1 MKKRAVFFL
10 IILIIAE
17 VLSSCSKTVP
27 ENPIE
32 RVDDN
37 ISLQDY
43 GADTDMT
50 SVELEEP
57 ATEDGAISPEAQAFA
72 SVLRNE
78 AVFYCTYN
86 IPYENRDIIHV
97 YREYL
102 KDIIFGDRPL
112 NIQRFSVVDLDSD
125 TTPEVI
131 LEMEEYAGFVILRY
145 NQGNIYGNIVGY
157 RSMNCLKENGFFLS
171 ASSSDEDSW
180 NRLYFIGD
188 TFIIDGTLSRAGSSY
203 YSEDRCIDESLWW
216 ESYDTFDRMTDA
228 EWYDY
233 SDDSIRKWIIENPV
247 FDRTLSEDKEA
258 TDERQEYLDSLSY
271 LIEMTYDFTQKTQE
285 ERNTSAIAYYQNC
298 REELNTIYQLC
309 LENLSE
315 DVAGKI
321 VVDQQEWEKNFD
333 WRKEKEFG
341 NLQTDIP
348 ENSEDQT
355 LYYTL
360 GDMTLRRICYL
371 ANFCF
376 SDIKE

>member
-1 MKKRAVFFL
+1 
-10 IILIIAE
+10 
-17 VLSSCSKTVP
+17 
-27 ENPIE
+27 
-32 RVDDN
+32 
-37 ISLQDY
+37 
-43 GADTDMT
+43 
-50 SVELEEP
+50 
-57 ATEDGAISPEAQAFA
+57 
-72 SVLRNE
+72 
-78 AVFYCTYN
+78 
-86 IPYENRDIIHV
+86 
-97 YREYL
+97 
-102 KDIIFGDRPL
+102 
-112 NIQRFSVVDLDSD
+112 
-125 TTPEVI
+125 
-131 LEMEEYAGFVILRY
+131 
-145 NQGNIYGNIVGY
+145 
-157 RSMNCLKENGFFLS
+157 
-171 ASSSDEDSW
+171 
-180 NRLYFIGD
+180 
-188 TFIIDGTLSRAGSSY
+188 
-203 YSEDRCIDESLWW
+203 
-216 ESYDTFDRMTDA
+216 MTDA

-285 ERNTSAIAYYQNC
+285 ERNASAIAYYQSC
-298 REELNTIYQLC
+298 QEELNTIYQLC

-376 SDIKE
+376 SDFKE